1 MRASGS
7 RSSSFGVV
15 PDEMSAWKPE
25 IAPQAI
31 VMNANGNSLP
41 ANTGPV
47 PSMNCVSAGICS
59 GGSTIENA
67 DREREHDADLHERR
81 EIVARREQQPHR
93 QHRRREAV
101 AHDRASRASS
111 GSA

>member
-1 MRASGS
+1 MRASVS

-15 PDEMSAWKPE
+15 PDEISAWKPE

-31 VMNANGNSLP
+31 VMKQKGKSLP

-59 GGSTIENA
+59 GGSTTRMPTASASTTPIFTNA
-67 DREREHDADLHERR
+67 ER
-81 EIVARREQQPHR
+81 
-93 QHRRREAV
+93 
-101 AHDRASRASS
+101 
-111 GSA
+111 